1 MAKEQKTVKIRKKRW
16 FKIYGPKMFGEPEIG
31 EVPTYE
37 ANTLRGRTLEINLM
51 DMTGDPKAQNTKLT
65 FAVETVEG
73 DNAYA
78 IPVKY
83 QIIPA
88 TIKRLVRRT
97 KDKVDASFLCK
108 TKDQKLVRFKPLLI
122 TKNKTTKSVQTAL
135 RKTAHAYL
143 QDAVHKLTYEDLI
156 LQLVNHKLQR
166 SLKDLTSKVFPLKV
180 CEIRI
185 VQYEGEAPASDAA
198 PQEPV
203 TKPAEETGSEH
214 ASTEE
219 KDEISEQ
226 ESEASVNPS
235 KEKPTER
242 KTSKTVVEDV
252 EEEAEE

>member
-1 MAKEQKTVKIRKKRW
+1 
-16 FKIYGPKMFGEPEIG
+16 MFGEPELG

-51 DMTGDPKAQNTKLT
+51 DMTGDPKAQNTKVT
-65 FAVETVEG
+65 FSIDTIQG

-78 IPVKY
+78 MPVKY
-83 QIIPA
+83 QMIPA

-143 QDAVHKLTYEDLI
+143 QDAVHKLTYEELI

-180 CEIRI
+180 CEIRV
-185 VQYEGEAPASDAA
+185 VQYEGEAKAEGITKQETNVTPAI
-198 PQEPV
+198 
-203 TKPAEETGSEH
+203 EETENEQPSVQD
-214 ASTEE
+214 SLQEE
-219 KDEISEQ
+219 ADVAQ
-226 ESEASVNPS
+226 ESQVSSEIVKEKHTEQKPS
-235 KEKPTER
+235 K
-242 KTSKTVVEDV
+242 KTVEQVA
-252 EEEAEE
+252 EEAEE